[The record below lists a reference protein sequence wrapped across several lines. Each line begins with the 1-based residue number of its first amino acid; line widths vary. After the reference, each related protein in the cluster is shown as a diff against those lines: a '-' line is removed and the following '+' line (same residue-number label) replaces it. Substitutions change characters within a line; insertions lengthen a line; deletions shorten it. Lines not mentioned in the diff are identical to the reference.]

1 MQFKIF
7 TAAALLGAS
16 CQISAIKLVG
26 VEEEF
31 ANLQD
36 AIALAEVDSDA
47 FAVAKKNYA
56 MDLFVKVFKV
66 MSRDLWFSKNRKGN
80 LFESGKT
87 VVAAFNEMKKTRKQ
101 YEKDDELM
109 KKAIY
114 KVNREETFESLKA
127 KNEAAKKK
135 AEADK

>member
-36 AIALAEVDSDA
+36 AMALAEVDGDA
-47 FAVAKKNYA
+47 FAV
-56 MDLFVKVFKV
+56 
-66 MSRDLWFSKNRKGN
+66 
-80 LFESGKT
+80 T
-87 VVAAFNEMKKTRKQ
+87 
-101 YEKDDELM
+101 
-109 KKAIY
+109 
-114 KVNREETFESLKA
+114 
-127 KNEAAKKK
+127 
-135 AEADK
+135 